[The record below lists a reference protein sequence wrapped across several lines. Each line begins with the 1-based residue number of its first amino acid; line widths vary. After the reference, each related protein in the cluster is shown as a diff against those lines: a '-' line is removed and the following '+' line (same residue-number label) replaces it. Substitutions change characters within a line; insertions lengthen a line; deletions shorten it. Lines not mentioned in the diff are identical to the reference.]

1 MRFLFHRAMVLTC
14 GLLLSCA
21 AARAVEFKEAAHG
34 PASLKIVKGV
44 PIIHVYGTAE
54 EMGEQHG
61 KLFGAHVKAGVDQYL
76 GKVLMPGGKDV
87 GMRGAVLKLS
97 LKMEKSIPA
106 EYVREMKAIAK
117 AAGVKYENVLLANT
131 IFDIKRLIFCTTFVA
146 AGDRSVDGQP
156 VFGRNLDY
164 PTFGVA
170 HKLSC
175 VIVYHPKNGHAVA
188 SVTFPGLVG
197 VLSGLNDAGVAAA
210 VMEVPLHGGQV
221 QATPYAMVFRAAL
234 TGAATT
240 GDVVRAVTARAR
252 TSTNNLM
259 ICDALGNAACLEL
272 GMKQTAVRRPKN
284 GLIYSTN
291 HFRSKELATPWLCWR
306 IPRIKK
312 ATKDGRKLDEALA
325 KKSLADAAY
334 KHLTMQSMVFRP
346 ASRELLLAI
355 GEPPAAKRK
364 FVRLTNGVLFPKGKG
379 Q

>member
-1 MRFLFHRAMVLTC
+1 MRSLFRRGMVLTC

-21 AARAVEFKEAAHG
+21 AARGVEFKEATHG

-61 KLFGAHVKAGVDQYL
+61 KLLGAQARAAVDQYL
-76 GKVLMPGGKDV
+76 GKVLMPGGKDI
-87 GMRGAVLKLS
+87 GLRGAVLKRS
-97 LKMEKSIPA
+97 LRMEKSIPA
-106 EYVREMKAIAK
+106 KYIREMKALAR
-117 AAGVKYENVLLANT
+117 AAGMKYENVLLSNT
-131 IFDIKRLIFCTTFVA
+131 IFDIKRPIFCTTFVA
-146 AGDRSVDGQP
+146 VGDRSVDGQP
-156 VFGRNLDY
+156 VFGRNLDF
-164 PTFGVA
+164 PTLGVA

-175 VIVYHPKNGHAVA
+175 VIVYHPKKGHAVA

-210 VMEVPLHGGQV
+210 VMEVHLQGAQV
-221 QATPYAMVFRAAL
+221 QATPYAMVFRSAL
-234 TGAATT
+234 AGADTT
-240 GDVVRAVTARAR
+240 DDVVRAVTARAR
-252 TSTNNLM
+252 TATNNLM
-259 ICDALGNAACLEL
+259 ICDALGSAVCVEL

-284 GLIYSTN
+284 GLIYATN
-291 HFRSKELATPWLCWR
+291 HFRSKKLAAPWLCWR

-312 ATKDGRKLDEALA
+312 AMKDGRKLDEALA
-325 KKSLADAAY
+325 KKILADVAY
-334 KHLTMQSMVFRP
+334 KQLTMQSMVFRP

-364 FVRLTNGVLFPKGKG
+364 FVRLNNDVLFPTRKG